1 MGNLIFNSILIV
13 LGLIGLF
20 RGFKLFKIYLAL
32 STFVLGF
39 FFAYNILQGQ
49 DQTLQLGGSL
59 VIGVLLGLTSYAIY
73 KLGMFLIFMS
83 LSAELVRSGIT
94 YFAWDLGV
102 YYNWAILATS
112 VIIGAT
118 MLVLGIEKIVLILA
132 TSLGGAAYIV
142 LGAAAAMKESFP
154 VGSYNV
160 FVDLTAL
167 LGTDQNFLIVYIILV
182 IIGVIFQVKTVK

>member
-39 FFAYNILQGQ
+39 FFAFNILQGQ

-102 YYNWAILATS
+102 YYNWAILVTS

-142 LGAAAAMKESFP
+142 LGAAAVMKESFP

>member
-20 RGFKLFKIYLAL
+20 RGFRLFKIYLAL

-39 FFAYNILQGQ
+39 FFAYNVLQGQ
-49 DQTLQLGGSL
+49 DQMLQLGGSL
-59 VIGVLLGLTSYAIY
+59 VIGVLLGVTSYAIY

-94 YFAWDLGV
+94 YFAWDLGG
-102 YYNWAILATS
+102 YYNWAILASS

-142 LGAAAAMKESFP
+142 LGVAALMKESFP
-154 VGSYNV
+154 VDSYNV

-167 LGTDQNFLIVYIILV
+167 LGTDQNFLILYIILV
-182 IIGVIFQVKTVK
+182 FIGVIFQIKTVK

>member
-39 FFAYNILQGQ
+39 FFAYNVLQGQ
-49 DQTLQLGGSL
+49 DQTLQLGGSIL
-59 VIGVLLGLTSYAIY
+59 IGTLLGVTSYAIY
-73 KLGMFLIFMS
+73 KLGIFLIFMS
-83 LSAELVRSGIT
+83 LSAELIRNGIT
-94 YFAWDLGV
+94 YFAWDLGG
-102 YYNWAILATS
+102 YYNWVVLATS

-142 LGAAAAMKESFP
+142 LGVAAFMKEAFP

-182 IIGVIFQVKTVK
+182 VIGVIFQIKTVK